1 MNIKLV
7 GALSEELRDLGLR
20 AGMKFQDVS
29 FAPGY
34 PKGTILIFYKKDGAY
49 VPVPV
54 RSYHYEEV
62 SKWPRIT
69 FNRSILKFKKQLK
82 TA

>member
-7 GALSEELRDLGLR
+7 GPLNEELRDVGLK

-29 FAPGY
+29 PAPGY
-34 PKGTILIFYKKDGAY
+34 PKGTIMIFCEKDDAY

-54 RSYHYEEV
+54 RSYYYEEI

-82 TA
+82 TS